1 MEHGSS
7 LPDTFKN
14 MTKAY
19 KFRLEPTKS
28 QAQHL
33 HQNAGCCRYVFNQ
46 GLDFRVKAWKRR
58 GESRG
63 LADTMRFLQQLKDAK
78 PWLKDSCAQSLQQS
92 LRNLDAA
99 FASFFRKPG
108 HTGFPKYKR
117 KSGRQTM
124 KYPQGCKVDF
134 QNQRLFLPKV
144 GWVPCIFHRRF
155 EGVIKTVTV
164 SIEATGEFNA
174 SINVEVAPVTLKA
187 PELPES
193 EADLL
198 GVDLGVK
205 TLATCSDGT
214 SYANGKH
221 LAKSQKRLVRE
232 QRKLS
237 RKKKGSN
244 NRKKQKVKVAKIH
257 QRIANQRQ
265 DAIEKATA
273 GIAGKSHAAVAVED
287 LNVKEMVKNH
297 HLARALSDAS
307 MSFFITRLE
316 DKCRKNGKLFV
327 KVDRWY
333 ASSQTCSACGYVNQ
347 EVKDLKIR
355 EWECPVCHT
364 YHGRDENAALNIA
377 REGFSMLTRLPMD
390 GGEVT
395 PVESAAPHQGLED
408 PDASALVEAGR
419 VLGP

>member
-1 MEHGSS
+1 
-7 LPDTFKN
+7 
-14 MTKAY
+14 MTMAY
-19 KFRLEPTKS
+19 KFRLEPTRS
-28 QAQHL
+28 QAQLL
-33 HQNAGCCRYVFNQ
+33 HQNAGCCRFVFNQ
-46 GLDFRVKAWKRR
+46 GLDFRAKAWKRR

-78 PWLKDSCAQSLQQS
+78 PWLKDACAQSLQQS

-99 FASFFRKPG
+99 FTCFFRDPG
-108 HTGFPKYKR
+108 HTGFPRYKR

-134 QNQRLFLPKV
+134 QKQRLFLPKV
-144 GWVPCIFHRRF
+144 GWVACIFHRRF
-155 EGVIKTVTV
+155 EGVVKTVTV
-164 SIEATGEFNA
+164 SIEATGEFHA
-174 SINVEVAPVTLKA
+174 SINVEVPAVAVKT
-187 PELPES
+187 PEMPET
-193 EADLL
+193 EVDVL
-198 GVDLGVK
+198 GVDMGVR

-214 SYANGKH
+214 SYGNGKH
-221 LAKSQKRLVRE
+221 LARSQKRLVRE

-237 RKKKGSN
+237 RKKKGSA

-257 QRIANQRQ
+257 ERIANQRQ

-273 GIAGKSHAAVAVED
+273 EIAGKSHAAVAVED
-287 LNVKEMVKNH
+287 LNVKGMARNH
-297 HLARALSDAS
+297 HIAKALSDAA
-307 MSFFITRLE
+307 MGIFLRRLE
-316 DKCRKNGKLFV
+316 DKCRTKGKLFV

-333 ASSQTCSACGYVNQ
+333 PSSQCCSACGYVNH
-347 EVKDLKIR
+347 EVKDLRIL

-364 YHGRDENAALNIA
+364 SHERDENAALNIA
-377 REGFSMLTRLPMD
+377 REGFFMLTRLPMD

-395 PVESAAPHQGLED
+395 PVESAAPHQGLQD